1 MSSSHLTILTGASR
15 GLGLALARQLLQPG
29 HTLILVSRNVQPQL
43 STPPGARLEQWQHDL
58 ADAAPAAER
67 LRAWLAEQPPARHAS
82 ATLINNA
89 GVMPPIVPLS
99 QSADAAGQAALATAL
114 RVGLEA
120 PMLLSA
126 AFLSAT
132 GHWKAPRKVLNISS
146 GLGRRPMASTAAYC
160 AAKAGMDHFTRCLA
174 LEEAGKPQGARVCAL
189 APGVIDTDMQVQLR
203 GAQASDFPD
212 HARFVRL
219 KQEHALAST
228 DAAAQRVL
236 AWLQRADFGA
246 EPVAD
251 LRSLDAGI
259 PPMARHGGNG
269 AAR

>member
-1 MSSSHLTILTGASR
+1 MPSSHLTIITGASR

-29 HTLILVSRNVQPQL
+29 QTLILVSRSAHARL
-43 STPPGARLEQWQHDL
+43 SAPPGARLEQWQHDL
-58 ADAAPAAER
+58 ADATLAAAR
-67 LRAWLAEQPPARHAS
+67 LREWLAAQPPARYAS

-89 GVMPPIVPLS
+89 GVMPPIMPLS
-99 QSADAAGQAALATAL
+99 QSADATGQAALTTAL

-120 PMLLSA
+120 PMLLCA

-146 GLGRRPMASTAAYC
+146 GLGRRAMASTAAYC

-174 LEEAGKPQGARVCAL
+174 LEEAGKPQGARVCSL

-212 HARFVRL
+212 HARFVNL
-219 KQEHALAST
+219 KQEHALAT
-228 DAAAQRVL
+228 PDAAAQRVL
-236 AWLQRADFGA
+236 AWLQHADFGA

-251 LRSLDAGI
+251 VRSLDTD
-259 PPMARHGGNG
+259 MAAIHRHGGSG